1 MDREDIEEW
10 IMFIFGFIFLLG
22 SILTFLVCMVIL
34 IWTESDLAAKIALTS
49 IITFAFGLFIGKMA
63 E

>member
-1 MDREDIEEW
+1 MDREDIEKW
-10 IMFIFGFIFLLG
+10 IMFILGFIFLLG
-22 SILTFLVCMVIL
+22 SILTFLVSTVIM

-49 IITFAFGLFIGKMA
+49 IVTFAFALLVSKMV

>member
-10 IMFIFGFIFLLG
+10 VMFIFGFIFLLG
-22 SILTFLVCMVIL
+22 SILTFLVCIVIM
-34 IWTESDLAAKIALTS
+34 IWTESDLAAKIAATS
-49 IITFAFGLFIGKMA
+49 LVTFVFGLLVGKMI